1 MAWSILQF
9 SGEEIIKLATEIEK
23 AGKAFYDAAAE
34 KVGDPEISALFKAL
48 GGEEERHLAD
58 FQALGRKL
66 QEASFTPNESY
77 AGEYGEY
84 LKAIIDN
91 HVFNINNVDG
101 LVGGV
106 VVAREALAIALRFE
120 KDSIMIFQEFDKL
133 VNDSG
138 REIVQRLIEQEKEHI
153 RVLARLNKVKW

>member
-9 SGEEIIKLATEIEK
+9 SGGEIIRLATEIEK

-34 KVGDPEISALFKAL
+34 KVDDPEISALFKAL

-66 QEASFTPNESY
+66 QNNSFTPNESY

-84 LKAIIDN
+84 LKAIVDN
-91 HVFNINNVDG
+91 HVFNIDNVDS
-101 LVGGV
+101 LVERV

-120 KDSIMIFQEFDKL
+120 KDSIMIFQEFEKL
-133 VNDSG
+133 VDDSG
-138 REIVQRLIEQEKEHI
+138 REVVRKLIDQEKEHI
-153 RVLARLNKVKW
+153 RVLAHLNKVKW